1 MPAIKCVSR
10 RSDGRRSIPASAVLP
25 ESPQNRYKSCLNE
38 QTTLSGKKGCLNEY
52 LDELAEDK
60 NP

>member
-1 MPAIKCVSR
+1 MSAIRGISR
-10 RSDGRRSIPASAVLP
+10 TPRMKQPLPRPAVLP